1 MGVIKVGMLGL
12 GTVGSGVYQLF
23 QKNQASYQRELDC
36 QINIVKIAVAHPE
49 KERKVQLP
57 VGILTG
63 NAAEIIK
70 DPEIQ
75 VVIELIGGGKGFDS
89 DLAILR
95 EKKHLVTAD
104 KLLIATQGDE
114 LFRVAAE
121 NNVNLMF
128 GASVGGGIPVVR
140 WLKDGLK
147 ADKIKRL
154 MAIAN
159 GTTNFM
165 LAAIAVLSYDTALS
179 LAINKGYAEPNPS
192 FDVEGLD
199 AAYKLAIL
207 ARLAFRRQINFNHIY
222 PVEGITALEPADF
235 TYANRWGYV
244 IKLIAGAEDRDGKLD
259 LRVHPMLIPEEH
271 PLAQIVGVNNGFY
284 VEGEAIGE
292 QTLGPGLGAGPEP
305 TASTVIADL
314 LQVCQDIEKGQVSS
328 YPINSLGKVET
339 YPITQVV
346 NRYYLRLALTNEA
359 GALAEVTN
367 ILKDFGISVSALDQ
381 AETTEPVAEV
391 AILTWP
397 TEELN
402 IYKAIARFQESPA
415 VKKVCPP
422 IRILPRKE
430 RQKDR
435 IINDL

>member
-1 MGVIKVGMLGL
+1 MEIKVGMLGL
-12 GTVGSGVYQLF
+12 GTVGTGVYQLF
-23 QKNQASYQRELDC
+23 QKNQGLYQKELGC
-36 QINIVKIAVAHPE
+36 QINITKIAVAHPE
-49 KERKVQLP
+49 KERKVQVPAGVLIEDATE
-57 VGILTG
+57 IL
-63 NAAEIIK
+63 E

-75 VVIELIGGGKGFDS
+75 VVVELIGGGKSFEY
-89 DLAILR
+89 DLNALKA
-95 EKKHLVTAD
+95 KKHLITAD
-104 KLLIATQGDE
+104 KFLIATGGDE

-128 GASVGGGIPVVR
+128 GASVGGGLPVIR
-140 WLKDGLK
+140 WLKDGLR

-179 LAINKGYAEPNPS
+179 LAISKGYAEPDPS

-199 AAYKLAIL
+199 TAYKLAIL
-207 ARLAFRRQINFNHIY
+207 ARLAFRRRVSFKDVY

-244 IKLIAGAEDRDGKLD
+244 IKLIAWAEDRNGKLD
-259 LRVHPMLIPEEH
+259 LRVHPMFIPEEH

-314 LQVCQDIEKGQVSS
+314 LQVCQDIKNSQVSS
-328 YPINSLGKVET
+328 YPINALEKAET
-339 YPITQVV
+339 YPVTMIV
-346 NRYYLRLALTNEA
+346 NRYYLRLALANEA

-367 ILKDFGISVSALDQ
+367 ILKDFGISISAFDQ
-381 AETTEPVAEV
+381 PETTNPEAEV
-391 AILTWP
+391 AFITWP

-402 IYKAIARFQESPA
+402 IYKASARFQENPK
-415 VKKVCPP
+415 VKKAYPP
-422 IRILPRKE
+422 IRILSEEEKRGEHGK
-430 RQKDR
+430 
-435 IINDL
+435 